1 MDTILNDE
9 DRSKYFSTYKTNKIN
24 IQERNNSYLIKQVSP
39 SLTNQNNTPHFL
51 MELSQD
57 EYKIL
62 KPNSIHI
69 VGVSFTKCSSSLQ
82 RNMISE
88 FHFIQIGRNIQTTKV
103 GMNTTINMD
112 RIKRKKILITINK
125 SECHTSSSNVQIL
138 NTRLDLRNNKKSNL
152 DYVGSGIVVLMMGI
166 KKTKKQN
173 SLDDKRVVWSRLII

>member
-1 MDTILNDE
+1 MNNEI
-9 DRSKYFSTYKTNKIN
+9 RSKSFSTYKTNKLH
-24 IQERNNSYLIKQVSP
+24 IQERNNNYLIKEVSP
-39 SLTNQNNTPHFL
+39 SFTNQKNTPHFL

-69 VGVSFTKCSSSLQ
+69 GGVSFTKCSSSSQ

-88 FHFIQIGRNIQTTKV
+88 FHSIQIGSNIQATKV
-103 GMNTTINMD
+103 GIITTINMD

-138 NTRLDLRNNKKSNL
+138 NTRLDLRNNKKSNS

-166 KKTKKQN
+166 KNTKK
-173 SLDDKRVVWSRLII
+173 K